1 MTISIKDMKLPKI
14 YYMGKEVQPRK
25 TNGQFKKRRWF
36 KYALIVLFAV
46 TGIAYTGDRWVTK
59 ELVATVA
66 TPAFAEITMEAKVE
80 ALKDDIVARL
90 EKCESGG
97 KKEEDGIAILD
108 SNDVGSYGP
117 LQFQRK
123 TVMHYYELKEGK
135 PINGR
140 DAIILALQG
149 DKARDLARWVIFET
163 PNGVAKDWT
172 NCSRQL
178 GLQKEVD
185 VVNKLTK

>member
-1 MTISIKDMKLPKI
+1 MEKI
-14 YYMGKEVQPRK
+14 TYLGKQIYPRK

-46 TGIAYTGDRWVTK
+46 TGIAYMGDRWVTK
-59 ELVATVA
+59 ELVAIAA
-66 TPAFAEITMEAKVE
+66 TPAFAEITMEARVE

-140 DAIILALQG
+140 DAIIFALQG

-163 PNGVAKDWT
+163 PNGVAKDWVA
-172 NCSRQL
+172 CDRKL
-178 GLQKEVD
+178 GLQAEVN